1 MIKDDARRALVKHT
15 EIKKNIRIEKWFRVK
30 SLEKSS
36 CNNMVKFK
44 KNYLRNQR
52 EACCHKMFV
61 KRERLS
67 NSVLF
72 HDNKAHRICVTEVLI
87 LILS

>member
-1 MIKDDARRALVKHT
+1 MKIMLARLDVPRNRAGLPSESIFCFCFTGVYPVNPVK
-15 EIKKNIRIEKWFRVK
+15 KP
-30 SLEKSS
+30 
-36 CNNMVKFK
+36 
-44 KNYLRNQR
+44 YLRNQR

-61 KRERLS
+61 KREHLS

-72 HDNKAHRICVTEVLI
+72 HDNKAHRICITKILI